1 MNIEFT
7 MEMNIPSATAQQ
19 IGIGIRS
26 GRPYTYKKRKVRDA
40 EELYALNLMEHR
52 PVRPIGGAVELM
64 VVWSYHT
71 RVKKNVGH
79 MKTTRPDLDNMN
91 KILQDSLVR
100 EGFLIDDSQISVL
113 HTIKCWTDKPDSIY
127 ISITSLEGVNVINKV
142 KNTLT
147 YGVDYSEGYLKR
159 KQDIKNRAEERI
171 ERIKAMREC
180 QESRQESRG
189 DDLVDAVIELI
200 KKKAQEDKEK
210 GNE

>member
-1 MNIEFT
+1 MRIEFT

-52 PVRPIGGAVELM
+52 PDRPVGGAVELM
-64 VVWSYHT
+64 VVWNYHT

-100 EGFLIDDSQISVL
+100 EGFLMDDSQISVL
-113 HTIKCWTDKPDSIY
+113 HTTKCWTDKPDSIY
-127 ISITSLEGVNVINKV
+127 ISITSLEGVDI
-142 KNTLT
+142 
-147 YGVDYSEGYLKR
+147 SEGYLKR
-159 KQDIKNRAEERI
+159 KQDMKRRAEERLQ
-171 ERIKAMREC
+171 RIKAMREC

-189 DDLVDAVIELI
+189 DELVDAVIELI